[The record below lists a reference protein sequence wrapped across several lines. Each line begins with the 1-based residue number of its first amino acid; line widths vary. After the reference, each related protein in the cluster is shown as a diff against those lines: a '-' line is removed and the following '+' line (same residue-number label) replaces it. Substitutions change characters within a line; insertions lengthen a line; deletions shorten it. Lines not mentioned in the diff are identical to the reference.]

1 MQIINR
7 EEIIRKTL
15 LDEKGLEYEE
25 LTEIVEYDNGKV
37 FRVITDTK
45 GNREETEITNCVKK

>member
-45 GNREETEITNCVKK
+45 GKREETEIKNCVKK